1 MITIIVATDR
11 NNGIGYRNNLLTH
24 VPGDLKRFRKITM
37 GHCLI
42 MGKKTWES
50 LPNKPLTGRKNIV
63 LTDNELDCF
72 DCAETARSVE
82 QAIGFCD
89 PGKEIFII
97 GGGSVYRQFMPL
109 ADKLLVTHLYKE
121 FKSDIFFPEIDPE
134 VWYVSEEEEHIT
146 EEKDGVSFTYVTYLR
161 RYPNKKPGN

>member
-11 NNGIGYRNNLLTH
+11 NNGIGYNNSLLANI
-24 VPGDLKRFRKITM
+24 PGDLRRFREITM

-50 LPNKPLTGRKNIV
+50 LPNKPLAGRKNIV

-72 DCAETARSVE
+72 DCAETARSTE
-82 QAIGFCD
+82 EALCLCEPD
-89 PGKEIFII
+89 KEIFII

-109 ADKLLVTHLYKE
+109 ADRLMVTHIHAE
-121 FKSDIFFPEIDPE
+121 FIADTFFPEISSDE
-134 VWYVSEEEEHIT
+134 WYVSENEDFMSDDPSRI
-146 EEKDGVSFTYVTYLR
+146 SFSYTTYIR
-161 RYPNKKPGN
+161 RR

>member
-1 MITIIVATDR
+1 MITIIVAIDR
-11 NNGIGYRNNLLTH
+11 KNGIGFRNGLLAH
-24 VPGDLKRFRKITM
+24 LPGDLQRFKKITM

-50 LPNKPLTGRKNIV
+50 LPARPLPGRKNIV

-72 DCAETARSVE
+72 DCADTARSIKE
-82 QAIGFCD
+82 AISLCE

-109 ADKLLVTHLYKE
+109 ADRLMVTHMHEE
-121 FKSDIFFPEIDPE
+121 FPADTFFPEIDPDE
-134 VWYVSEEEEHIT
+134 WYPSEMEAYLSEDQDTI
-146 EEKDGVSFTYVTYLR
+146 SFTYTTYLR
-161 RYPNKKPGN
+161 RR

>member
-11 NNGIGYRNNLLTH
+11 NNGIGYGNNLLAH
-24 VPGDLKRFRKITM
+24 LPGDLKRFKRITI

-50 LPNKPLTGRKNIV
+50 LPVKPLSGRKNIV

-72 DCAETARSVE
+72 DCASTARSIDE
-82 QAIGFCD
+82 ALSLCE
-89 PGKEIFII
+89 PGREIFII

-109 ADKLLVTHLYKE
+109 ADRLIVTHIHKE
-121 FKSDIFFPEIDPE
+121 FPADTFFPEIDPAE
-134 VWYVSEEEEHIT
+134 WYESEIEEFIAA
-146 EEKDGVSFTYVTYLR
+146 DPADISFSYITYLR
-161 RYPNKKPGN
+161 RK

>member
-11 NNGIGYRNNLLTH
+11 NNGIGYRNNLLANL
-24 VPGDLKRFRKITM
+24 PGDLRRFKKITM

-50 LPNKPLTGRKNIV
+50 LPVKPLAGRKNIV

-72 DCAETARSVE
+72 ECASTARSMDE
-82 QAIGFCD
+82 ALNLCE

-97 GGGSVYRQFMPL
+97 GGGSVYRQFMPV
-109 ADKLLVTHLYKE
+109 ADRLMVTHIHQE
-121 FKSDIFFPEIDPE
+121 FPADTFFPEIDPSK
-134 VWYVSEEEEHIT
+134 WYESEKEEYIAEDPAAI
-146 EEKDGVSFTYVTYLR
+146 SFSYITYLR
-161 RYPNKKPGN
+161 RK